1 MYILITVLH
10 VIFCVFLILVIL
22 LQTGK
27 GAGIGAA
34 FGGGSQTVFGPRGA
48 GSFIGKLTGGVAAAF
63 MLTSLVL
70 AYMSSSSATG
80 VADKVKAL
88 NEEISSEVEEVEI
101 GTEAKPE
108 PDSEQG
114 QSAPATG
121 TGSSESPTADPT
133 PATPENVPAQAP
145 APATTDPKPATE

>member
-48 GSFIGKLTGGVAAAF
+48 GSFMGKITGGVAAAF
-63 MLTSLVL
+63 MLTSVIL

-80 VADKVKAL
+80 VADKVNAL
-88 NEEISSEVEEVEI
+88 NEEIASEVEEVEI
-101 GTEAKPE
+101 GEEAKPE
-108 PDSEQG
+108 PDSEKA
-114 QSAPATG
+114 QSAPATD
-121 TGSSESPTADPT
+121 TGNSASPTA
-133 PATPENVPAQAP
+133 EP
-145 APATTDPKPATE
+145 APATPGNAPSQAPSPATAEPKPATE